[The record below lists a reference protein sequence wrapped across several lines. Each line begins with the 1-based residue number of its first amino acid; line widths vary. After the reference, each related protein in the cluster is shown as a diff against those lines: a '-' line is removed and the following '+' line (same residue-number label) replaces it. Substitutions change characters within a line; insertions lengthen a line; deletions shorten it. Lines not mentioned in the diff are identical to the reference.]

1 MTADDLAERL
11 ARCYTG
17 AVHDVMRAEGL
28 ADFVLPPDLRP
39 LIPEAPLAGPVWTV
53 SGSVA
58 PGRDPHAT
66 LLAWTGLLSKAPE
79 GHVVVC
85 QPNDSTIA
93 HMGELSGE
101 TLLHRGVRGYVVD
114 GGCRD
119 ARFLIDM
126 GFQVFC
132 RYFTPRDIVGVWMP
146 EGFGEPIRI
155 GETEIRTGDYLIG
168 DRDGVVVIP
177 GARAADVIARTE
189 EAMATEDLVVVA
201 MKVVDPRTGCEAVVA
216 TRNSLAQEPR
226 MNVHKH
232 ARMTVHGRY
241 LVVCRVRQKGW
252 RVRDAA
258 VAAGISPRT
267 ASKWLARYRAGGM
280 AALRDRGSAPRR
292 CRHRLAAA
300 RVAEIE
306 RLRRLRWSSPRI
318 ARALGMPV
326 STVGAVLRRLGLG
339 RLAALEPKAPAV
351 RYERARPGE
360 LIHIDTKK
368 LGRIDGV
375 GHRIT
380 GDRTRRKRGLG
391 WEHLHVAI
399 DDCSRLAY
407 TEILPDERGET
418 CAGFLDRA
426 VRWFAGCGVRIERV
440 MTDNAFAY
448 TNSRAFKDALVT
460 IGARH
465 ITTRPYRPRTN
476 GKAERFIQT
485 ALREWLYAKAYHSS
499 QQRTADMPA
508 WLHWYNHHRP
518 HTALK
523 AITPAKRLNNVL
535 GNDS

>member
-1 MTADDLAERL
+1 M
-11 ARCYTG
+11 
-17 AVHDVMRAEGL
+17 
-28 ADFVLPPDLRP
+28 
-39 LIPEAPLAGPVWTV
+39 
-53 SGSVA
+53 
-58 PGRDPHAT
+58 
-66 LLAWTGLLSKAPE
+66 
-79 GHVVVC
+79 
-85 QPNDSTIA
+85 
-93 HMGELSGE
+93 
-101 TLLHRGVRGYVVD
+101 
-114 GGCRD
+114 
-119 ARFLIDM
+119 
-126 GFQVFC
+126 
-132 RYFTPRDIVGVWMP
+132 
-146 EGFGEPIRI
+146 
-155 GETEIRTGDYLIG
+155 
-168 DRDGVVVIP
+168 
-177 GARAADVIARTE
+177 
-189 EAMATEDLVVVA
+189 
-201 MKVVDPRTGCEAVVA
+201 
-216 TRNSLAQEPR
+216 
-226 MNVHKH
+226 
-232 ARMTVHGRY
+232 
-241 LVVCRVRQKGW
+241 
-252 RVRDAA
+252 
-258 VAAGISPRT
+258 
-267 ASKWLARYRAGGM
+267 
-280 AALRDRGSAPRR
+280 
-292 CRHRLAAA
+292 
-300 RVAEIE
+300 
-306 RLRRLRWSSPRI
+306 
-318 ARALGMPV
+318 
-326 STVGAVLRRLGLG
+326 
-339 RLAALEPKAPAV
+339 
-351 RYERARPGE
+351 
-360 LIHIDTKK
+360 IHIDTKK

-523 AITPAKRLNNVL
+523 AITPAKRLNNAL